1 MKELEDKVVLIT
13 GASGMIGA
21 ASSAAFLARGSKVVA
36 VGLDDSLR
44 QGVTY
49 SGTSLDVFETD
60 AFHYI
65 SANLENPSEVER
77 VFAETENH
85 FGPVTV
91 LVNCAAIYRRT
102 PFFDIDQELL
112 DQVFRVNVSAS
123 ILCARRAAEKMINE
137 KLQGR
142 IVNVSST
149 SSQQSDP
156 VSVHYATSKG
166 AIDTATT
173 AMAVA
178 LGPHGIRV
186 NGVGPGEMI
195 KSQGSDEL
203 RDPTSLSDFERRRI
217 PLGRVATP
225 QEVADV
231 ILFLSSDLS
240 RGVSGTTIWVDGG
253 TLGTWDVLD

>member
-1 MKELEDKVVLIT
+1 MEDLADEVVLIT

-21 ASSAAFLARGSKVVA
+21 ASSAAFLSCGSKVVG
-36 VGLDDSLR
+36 VGRDHSNR
-44 QGVTY
+44 QGATY
-49 SGTSLDVFETD
+49 SGVSLDSFKTD
-60 AFHYI
+60 KFQYI
-65 SANLENPSEVER
+65 SADLEHPSEIER
-77 VFAETENH
+77 VFADAEDH

-102 PFFDIDQELL
+102 PFFDIDHELL
-112 DQVFRVNVSAS
+112 DQIFRVNVSAS
-123 ILCARRAAEKMINE
+123 ILCAGRAAKKMISE
-137 KLQGR
+137 GIQGR

-156 VSVHYATSKG
+156 VSVHYDTSKG
-166 AIDTATT
+166 AIDTATR

-186 NGVGPGEMI
+186 NSVGPGEMI
-195 KSQGSDEL
+195 KSQETDDL

>member
-1 MKELEDKVVLIT
+1 MKDLVNDVVLVT
-13 GASGMIGA
+13 GASGMIGSA
-21 ASSAAFLARGSKVVA
+21 TCAAFLAAGAKVVA
-36 VGLDDSLR
+36 VGLDESIR
-44 QGVTY
+44 QGAAY
-49 SGTSLDVFETD
+49 SGTAVDAYETD
-60 AFHYI
+60 DFHYI
-65 SANLENPSEVER
+65 RANLDDSAEIER
-77 VFAETENH
+77 VFMEAEEH
-85 FGPVTV
+85 FGTVSV

-102 PFFDIDQELL
+102 PFFDIDQDLL

-123 ILCARRAAEKMINE
+123 ILCARRAAERMISE
-137 KLQGR
+137 QVAGR

-156 VSVHYATSKG
+156 VSVHYDTSKG
-166 AIDTATT
+166 AVDTATS

-186 NGVGPGEMI
+186 NSVGPGEMI
-195 KSQGSDEL
+195 KSQETDDL

-231 ILFLSSDLS
+231 ILFLASDLS